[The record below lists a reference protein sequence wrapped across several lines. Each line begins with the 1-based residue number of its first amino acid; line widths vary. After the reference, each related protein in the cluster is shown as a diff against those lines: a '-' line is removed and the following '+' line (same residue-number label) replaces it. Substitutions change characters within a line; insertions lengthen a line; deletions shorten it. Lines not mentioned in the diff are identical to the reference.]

1 MDPTLI
7 AVTDANNETCLA
19 IFSLIV
25 TAKIGQ
31 GDLNLLRE
39 KGEKKVFQ
47 KKKKILGEFENCR
60 TSLSKGNDE
69 TCRGIINCFDSTA
82 SNSLWS

>member
-31 GDLNLLRE
+31 GDLNLGWELNN
-39 KGEKKVFQ
+39 F
-47 KKKKILGEFENCR
+47 
-60 TSLSKGNDE
+60 LSRKN
-69 TCRGIINCFDSTA
+69 TWRV
-82 SNSLWS
+82 